1 MAGKVVVTL
10 SHRALRCDTATTT
23 VEGGAWRNKARRGP
37 EEPDVLIVPGARIYD
52 LVTGPRT
59 SIRARSS
66 IAASEAGQMA
76 ASDYVPTFFKKPL
89 AALGGAPPMSPCP
102 SFR

>member
-1 MAGKVVVTL
+1 MAQQGE
-10 SHRALRCDTATTT
+10 A
-23 VEGGAWRNKARRGP
+23 GP
-37 EEPDVLIVPGARIYD
+37 EEPDVLIVPGARIYY

-76 ASDYVPTFFKKPL
+76 APTTCQPSSKNRLLHL
-89 AALGGAPPMSPCP
+89 AG
-102 SFR
+102 RHR